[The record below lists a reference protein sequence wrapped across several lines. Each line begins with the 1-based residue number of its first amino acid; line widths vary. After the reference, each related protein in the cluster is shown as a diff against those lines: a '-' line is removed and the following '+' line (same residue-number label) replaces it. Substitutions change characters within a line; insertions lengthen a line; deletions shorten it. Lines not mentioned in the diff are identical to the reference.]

1 LSKIIFVTNPSK
13 QHTPRL
19 VLSLSKVFNGKIY
32 WLSSILFNPP
42 FFLRKWAFF
51 QQRKSL
57 LIPVSQMIVPGY
69 WWLRE
74 IILRLFLHGE
84 SRNFIRDR
92 LHDFWVCRQVKKYQ
106 PQILIGSEKSCKN
119 SFHLVKKY
127 KGICILDLAQIHV
140 YDLKI
145 IRHKYAF
152 LKNEWGNDF
161 LFDKIQKIKLMEYD
175 LADIIL
181 VISMK
186 MKVSLLKYGIS
197 PNKIL
202 LIYLGFDPQIF
213 YRKIQYPVPDYHS
226 LKLIFVGNLSE
237 AKGITFLLKLMEKL
251 AGFPIS
257 LTLIGSNARSF
268 RGRTNLPNIFF
279 GGIKDQSSVANY
291 LHKADVFVF
300 PSYLDSWGIAVVEA
314 MACGLPVIVS
324 DEVGASECIDDKV
337 GFILPHIENQW
348 INAILILLYNP
359 NLTRQ
364 MGVQAAMNVSSFT
377 WENYQSEVI
386 QRLEKVIHGM

>member
-1 LSKIIFVTNPSK
+1 
-13 QHTPRL
+13 
-19 VLSLSKVFNGKIY
+19 
-32 WLSSILFNPP
+32 
-42 FFLRKWAFF
+42 
-51 QQRKSL
+51 
-57 LIPVSQMIVPGY
+57 MIVPGY

-106 PQILIGSEKSCKN
+106 PQIFIGSEKSCKN
-119 SFHLVKKY
+119 SFLLVKKH

-140 YDLKI
+140 YELKI
-145 IRHKYAF
+145 IRHKYSF
-152 LKNEWGNDF
+152 LKNEWGSTF
-161 LFDKIQKIKLMEYD
+161 LFEKIQKIKLMEYD

-268 RGRTNLPNIFF
+268 SGRTNLPNIFF

-300 PSYLDSWGIAVVEA
+300 PSYLDSWGMAVIEA
-314 MACGLPVIVS
+314 MACGLTVIVS

-377 WENYQSEVI
+377 WENYESDVI

>member
-1 LSKIIFVTNPSK
+1 
-13 QHTPRL
+13 
-19 VLSLSKVFNGKIY
+19 
-32 WLSSILFNPP
+32 
-42 FFLRKWAFF
+42 
-51 QQRKSL
+51 
-57 LIPVSQMIVPGY
+57 MIVPGY

-119 SFHLVKKY
+119 SFLLVKKY

-140 YDLKI
+140 NELDKI
-145 IRHKYAF
+145 RNEHLF
-152 LKNEWGNDF
+152 LKKEWGNDF

-181 VISMK
+181 VISSK
-186 MKVSLLKYGIS
+186 MKVLLFKSGIS

-213 YRKIQYPVPDYHS
+213 YRKIQYPVPVNYS

-237 AKGITFLLKLMEKL
+237 SKGIAFLLKLMERL
-251 AGFPIS
+251 AEFPIS

-268 RGRTNLPNIFF
+268 RSKTNHPNIFF

-300 PSYLDSWGIAVVEA
+300 PSYLDSWGMAVIEA

-324 DEVGASECIDDKV
+324 EEVGASECIDDKV
-337 GFILPHIENQW
+337 GFILPLLENQW
-348 INAILILLYNP
+348 MNAILTLLYNP
-359 NLTRQ
+359 KLIRQ

-377 WENYQSEVI
+377 WKNYEFDLM
-386 QRLEKVIHGM
+386 QRLEKIINVK

>member
-1 LSKIIFVTNPSK
+1 
-13 QHTPRL
+13 
-19 VLSLSKVFNGKIY
+19 
-32 WLSSILFNPP
+32 
-42 FFLRKWAFF
+42 
-51 QQRKSL
+51 
-57 LIPVSQMIVPGY
+57 MIVPGY

-106 PQILIGSEKSCKN
+106 PQIFIGSEKSCKN
-119 SFHLVKKY
+119 SFLLVKKH

-152 LKNEWGNDF
+152 LKDEWGNDF
-161 LFDKIQKIKLMEYD
+161 LFDKIQKIKLMEYE

-181 VISMK
+181 VISLK

-268 RGRTNLPNIFF
+268 SGRTNLPNIFF
-279 GGIKDQSSVANY
+279 GGIKDQYSVANY

-300 PSYLDSWGIAVVEA
+300 PSYLDSWGMAVIEA

-324 DEVGASECIDDKV
+324 DEVGASECIDDKT
-337 GFILPHIENQW
+337 GFILPHIEIQW

-359 NLTRQ
+359 TLTRQ

-377 WENYQSEVI
+377 WENYESDVI
-386 QRLEKVIHGM
+386 QRLEKVIHGT

>member
-1 LSKIIFVTNPSK
+1 
-13 QHTPRL
+13 
-19 VLSLSKVFNGKIY
+19 
-32 WLSSILFNPP
+32 
-42 FFLRKWAFF
+42 
-51 QQRKSL
+51 
-57 LIPVSQMIVPGY
+57 MIVPGY

-161 LFDKIQKIKLMEYD
+161 LFDKIQKIKLMEYE

-186 MKVSLLKYGIS
+186 MKVSLLKSGIS

-202 LIYLGFDPQIF
+202 LIYLGFDPHVF

-237 AKGITFLLKLMEKL
+237 AKGITFLLKLMKRL
-251 AGFPIS
+251 AYFPIS

-268 RGRTNLPNIFF
+268 SSKNNLPNIFF
-279 GGIKDQSSVANY
+279 GGINDQYSVANY
-291 LHKADVFVF
+291 LQKADVFVF
-300 PSYLDSWGIAVVEA
+300 PSYLDSWGLAVVEA

-324 DEVGASECIDDKV
+324 EEVGASECIDDKT
-337 GFILPHIENQW
+337 GFILPLIENQW
-348 INAILILLYNP
+348 MNAILILLYNP
-359 NLTRQ
+359 IITRQ
-364 MGVQAAMNVSSFT
+364 MGVQAAIKVSSFT
-377 WENYQSEVI
+377 WENYESDVI